1 VAEKE
6 NEQAQTQQAQEE
18 NEVQEKKKQIKYR
31 INPYRKQV
39 GRSSLPLSA
48 YLLLIFSKIWGV
60 DTMTCLFL

>member
-31 INPYRKQV
+31 FNPYKKQA
-39 GRSSLPLSA
+39 GRSNFPLSA
-48 YLLLIFSKIWGV
+48 Y
-60 DTMTCLFL
+60 TH